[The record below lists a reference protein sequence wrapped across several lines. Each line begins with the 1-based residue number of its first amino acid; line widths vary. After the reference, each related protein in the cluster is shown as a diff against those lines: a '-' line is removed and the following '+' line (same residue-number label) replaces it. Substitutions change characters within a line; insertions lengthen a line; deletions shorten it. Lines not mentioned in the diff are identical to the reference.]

1 MDGLDNKTHRYSAM
15 KDHEEQLGIGLM
27 NVKIQPIQVKE
38 AVVQ

>member
-1 MDGLDNKTHRYSAM
+1 MDGLDYKTHRYSAM